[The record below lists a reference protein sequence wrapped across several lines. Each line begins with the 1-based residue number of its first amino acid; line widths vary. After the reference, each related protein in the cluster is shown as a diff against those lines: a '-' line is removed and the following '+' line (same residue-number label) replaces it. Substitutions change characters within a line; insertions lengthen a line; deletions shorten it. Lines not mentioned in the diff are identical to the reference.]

1 MATEIGKA
9 KPREIDFTYE
19 GKPLAVRRLPLRLG
33 LKMQA
38 LTEESVPPE
47 VVAEIISECVVSN
60 DGKSVWSI
68 DEILEFDL
76 DSMLSLFSEV
86 SDIALNVEEAEKN

>member
-47 VVAEIISECVVSN
+47 VAAEIISECVVSN